1 MSLHSLVDEA
11 IKLCKV
17 EETKINENILQYRE
31 ILRSLRPQQED
42 CKEKELTDDVEMDP
56 DVQPEER
63 PEMELLNRMLEKALR
78 VRVGTA
84 PQKDPQNC
92 TGPKKEPVDA
102 THCKG
107 RALTPGGTKGNRNGF
122 KTTSRP
128 ITVDKK
134 ESRKSSASHL
144 YRGGKGRM
152 GHPVGHSGQGR
163 ASIIRG
169 SVQIQK
175 RSVVSSK
182 GFPPQSSGKAVKQ
195 AGPPGPVSHDQ
206 GQSPQASSAHHQVE
220 VSHRCMSAAATSFQT
235 PNEEP
240 VSVSHMEGTPK
251 AHVVSPPQNGVPSQ
265 LLTKWISLRTK
276 QSRLWDNVL
285 AQQSKPVAERSHFTE
300 RVKATFPR
308 EWPTSGSPADTGA
321 QVDRLTQLC
330 TDLSHCYQSERL
342 LLLTGQTFRTT
353 GTEPATCQN
362 REYESLLM
370 LEGLEKMV
378 ADLWKRAGQMRKEQ
392 EAWDR
397 WRRPKGEGAGAFC
410 PVRRRGEWGDLSGVT
425 PLPPTLTYISQAELQ
440 EVERLRLRV
449 ELLQQEV
456 HLHQALSDTM
466 VMLYTPGPPNPAAL
480 RDIYS
485 LLGEGG
491 VMFPTLVLDTEPD

>member
-1 MSLHSLVDEA
+1 MSLLSLVDEA

-42 CKEKELTDDVEMDP
+42 GKEIELTDDVEKDP
-56 DVQPEER
+56 DVQLEER
-63 PEMELLNRMLEKALR
+63 REMELLNRLLEKALR
-78 VRVGTA
+78 VRAGTA

-92 TGPKKEPVDA
+92 PGPKKEPVD
-102 THCKG
+102 TTQGKG
-107 RALTPGGTKGNRNGF
+107 RALTPGGTKGNKNGI
-122 KTTSRP
+122 KTTSKP
-128 ITVDKK
+128 ITMDKK
-134 ESRKSSASHL
+134 ESKKYSASHL
-144 YRGGKGRM
+144 YRGGRGRM

-163 ASIIRG
+163 ASMIRS
-169 SVQIQK
+169 SVQMQK

-182 GFPPQSSGKAVKQ
+182 GFPPQSSGKEVKQ

-220 VSHRCMSAAATSFQT
+220 VSHRSAAATSFQP
-235 PNEEP
+235 PNWDT
-240 VSVSHMEGTPK
+240 VSVSHMEGMPK
-251 AHVVSPPQNGVPSQ
+251 AHVISPPQNGAPTP

-276 QSRLWDNVL
+276 QSRLWDKVL
-285 AQQSKPVAERSHFTE
+285 ALQSKPVAERSHFTE
-300 RVKATFPR
+300 RVKATFSR

-342 LLLTGQTFRTT
+342 LTGQTFRTS
-353 GTEPATCQN
+353 GTEPATCQK

-378 ADLWKRAGQMRKEQ
+378 ADLRKHAGQLRKER

-397 WRRPKGEGAGAFC
+397 WRRLKGEGAGAFC
-410 PVRRRGEWGDLSGVT
+410 PVRSKGEWGDLSGVT
-425 PLPPTLTYISQAELQ
+425 PLPPTLTYTSQAELQ

-466 VMLYTPGPPNPAAL
+466 VMPSAPGLPNPAAL